1 MNKERILN
9 ALQAVKTARNLMTDD
24 QAIECKDLYNEWS
37 PNSPGYT
44 VGYRVTYGGKLY
56 KCLQDH
62 TPQEAW
68 TPTAAPSLWAE
79 ILPGQDGTDIGE
91 WVQPGS
97 ENGYKKGDRVTHNGK
112 TWESIVEDSVDGRGL
127 NVWEPGVYGW
137 IEV

>member
-1 MNKERILN
+1 MMNKERILN
-9 ALQAVKTARNLMTDD
+9 ALEAVKTARNLMTDE
-24 QAIECKDLYNEWS
+24 QALECVDLYNPWS
-37 PNSPGYT
+37 ATGPGYT

-91 WVQPGS
+91 WVQPDS
-97 ENGYKKGDRVTHNGK
+97 TNPYMKGDRVTHNGK
-112 TWESIVEDSVDGRGL
+112 TWESSIDG
-127 NVWEPGVYGW
+127 NVWEPGAPGVYTW
-137 IEV
+137 IEVNE